1 MLKLTARRRNL
12 MDYYFFTFDEVR
24 ESSTNSHVYNTGS

>member
-12 MDYYFFTFDEVR
+12 MDYYFFTFDEVHK
-24 ESSTNSHVYNTGS
+24 SSTNSYVYITKS